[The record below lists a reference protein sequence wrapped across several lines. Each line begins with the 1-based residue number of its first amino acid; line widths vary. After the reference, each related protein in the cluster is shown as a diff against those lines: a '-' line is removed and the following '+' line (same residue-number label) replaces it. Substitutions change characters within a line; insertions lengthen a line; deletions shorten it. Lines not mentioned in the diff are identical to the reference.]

1 MKKVLLTGATGYIGR
16 KFVEI
21 YSDDLEIVA
30 LTRNVEKYESSDLF
44 SKTKLISIDNFL
56 DSNISMKDH
65 VLLNL
70 AFPRSSDSESLLDAF
85 DFIYKIY
92 RKFRDLNGKHIVN
105 ISSQSV
111 YDIDRVK
118 PAKETDLVKV
128 FSMYG
133 LAKVYSEQYTID
145 FCKKNNMD
153 YINLRLASI
162 IGPKFDQRF
171 INKFVYSYLD
181 DKGINI
187 IDKGETFSYINVYD
201 AIKLFYNIIVDSN
214 IKWNECYNIGVEE
227 SYTITEIIEEIKKID
242 HDYKGNISIKR
253 ELTSRKTNQVCLDKL
268 KKYIEVTADYPLS
281 KTIEQIKNNK

>member
-56 DSNISMKDH
+56 DSNIRMKDH

>member
-133 LAKVYSEQYTID
+133 LAKAYSEQYTID

-181 DKGINI
+181 DKDINI

>member
-16 KFVEI
+16 KFVET

-30 LTRNVEKYESSDLF
+30 LTRNVEKYEKSILF
-44 SKTKLISIDNFL
+44 SKTRLISIDDFL
-56 DSNISMKDH
+56 DSDINMKDY

-92 RKFRDLNGKHIVN
+92 IKFKDLNGKHIIN

-111 YDIDRVK
+111 YDIERTN
-118 PAKETDLVKV
+118 PAKESDLVKV

-133 LAKVYSEQYTID
+133 LAKVYSEKYTID
-145 FCKKNNMD
+145 FCEKNDME

-171 INKFVYSYLD
+171 INKLVYSYLD
-181 DKGINI
+181 DKDISVV
-187 IDKGETFSYINVYD
+187 DKGETFSYINVYD
-201 AIKLFYNIIVDSN
+201 AIKLFYNIIVGDN
-214 IKWNECYNIGVEE
+214 IKWDECYNIGVEE
-227 SYTITEIIEEIKKID
+227 SYTITDIIKQIKKLD
-242 HDYKGNISIKR
+242 HNYKGNISIKK
-253 ELTSRKTNQVCLDKL
+253 ELISRKTNQVCLNKL
-268 KKYIEVTADYPLS
+268 KKYIEVVTDYPLS
-281 KTIEQIKNNK
+281 KTVEQVKNSK

>member
-1 MKKVLLTGATGYIGR
+1 MKKVLLTGATGYIGK
-16 KFVEI
+16 KFIEI
-21 YSDDLEIVA
+21 YSDNLEIIA
-30 LTRNVEKYESSDLF
+30 LTRNVDKYDSSNLF
-44 SKTKLISIDNFL
+44 SKTKLMNVEDFFGSDINMEDY
-56 DSNISMKDH
+56 

-70 AFPRSSDSESLLDAF
+70 AFPRSSDSDNLLDAF
-85 DFIYKIY
+85 DFTYKIY
-92 RKFRDLNGKHIVN
+92 EKFRDLDGKNIIN

-111 YDIDRVK
+111 YNKERTE
-118 PAKETDLVKV
+118 PAKEIDLVKV
-128 FSMYG
+128 FDMYG
-133 LAKVYSEQYTID
+133 LAKVYTEKYTID
-145 FCKKNNMD
+145 FCDKNNME
-153 YINLRLASI
+153 YLNLRLASI
-162 IGPKFDQRF
+162 IGPNFDQRF
-171 INKFVYSYLD
+171 VNKFVYSYLE
-181 DKGINI
+181 DKDINI
-187 IDKGETFSYINVYD
+187 VEKGETFSYINVYD